1 MQEQTIVV
9 GAGPAGC
16 AVAGRIAEAGE
27 RVLLIEAGPDFG
39 PPDSGR
45 WPHALLDP
53 SLMPVDQHSWHYT
66 NSGKHGVPG
75 IDLPRARVMGGCS
88 SHNGCAVVWGHRDD
102 YDAWETAGND
112 GWGASDLLPYLQ
124 MANERYR
131 VSIPEQNDLTPFHQ
145 VVLDAAPTIGLPPIA
160 DFSDLDID
168 HGLGPG
174 PVNISD
180 RLRWNASFAYVDPV
194 RGLPNFSL
202 MAETSVD
209 RLLFDGDRVSGVVV
223 RGPNGVQEILGSQVV
238 LAGGAYGTPLLLQ
251 RSGIG
256 DPDVLEALGI
266 AVQVE
271 LPGVGRNLQD
281 HPALSVDYTGT
292 AELTAML
299 DSFVEEG
306 GLPREEGTIGLFSS
320 GRCEGPFDM
329 HLYPIAHR
337 NGPGD
342 WSVFVATGVMAP
354 RSAGQI
360 RITSADPDAQ
370 PLIEHCYLTD
380 AEGYDLE
387 ALCDG
392 LEMARALGAA
402 EPLASLIGAEKG
414 AFADCRSRDQLRAQI
429 PLSSGHDYHPSSSC
443 KMGPT
448 SDPLAVVDAAGAVY
462 GINDLTI
469 ADASIFPSVTWANTN
484 LPALAVAEKIVAGL
498 LRS

>member
-1 MQEQTIVV
+1 MQAGMIVV
-9 GAGPAGC
+9 GGGTAGC

-45 WPHALLDP
+45 WPQALLDP
-53 SLMPVDQHSWHYT
+53 SLMPVDQHSWSYV
-66 NSGKHGVPG
+66 NSGDHGMPNMAM
-75 IDLPRARVMGGCS
+75 PRAKIMGGCS

-112 GWGASDLLPYLQ
+112 GWGASDLLPYLR
-124 MANERYR
+124 MANERFR
-131 VSIPEQNDLTPFHQ
+131 VYVPEKADLTPFHQ
-145 VVLDAAPTIGLPPIA
+145 AVLDAAPAIGLPPIA

-168 HGLGPG
+168 HGLGAG

-194 RGLPNFSL
+194 RDLPNFSL
-202 MAETSVD
+202 MAETIVD
-209 RLLFDGDRVSGVVV
+209 RLLIDRQHAVGVVV
-223 RGPNGVQEILGSQVV
+223 RGPNGVQEIFGDQVV

-256 DPDVLEALGI
+256 DPDLLEALGI
-266 AVQVE
+266 EVQVE

-292 AELTAML
+292 PELTALL
-299 DSFVEEG
+299 DDFVAQG

-320 GRCEGPFDM
+320 GRCDGPFDM

-342 WSVFVATGVMAP
+342 WSVFIATGVMAAK
-354 RSAGQI
+354 SAGRI
-360 RITSADPDAQ
+360 RISSPDPDAA

-380 AEGYDLE
+380 PEGYDLD

-402 EPLASLIGAEKG
+402 EPLASLIGIEKG
-414 AFADCRSRDQLRAQI
+414 PFVDCRSREQLRAQI
-429 PLSSGHDYHPSSSC
+429 PLSSGHDYHPSSTC
-443 KMGPT
+443 KMGPS
-448 SDPLAVVDAAGAVY
+448 SDSLAVVDADGAVY

-484 LPALAVAEKIVAGL
+484 LPALAVAEKIVAGVL
-498 LRS
+498 F